1 MERKGGIT
9 GTGLKIIAM
18 TAMFIDHFSAIL
30 ITDYLVNVLPY
41 GYTREWLNEHPDI
54 QLLYRIMRIMRLIGR
69 FGFPLFAFLIVEGFQ
84 HTSSVKKYAIRL
96 GLFALISEIPFNLGF
111 ASKLFNPRY
120 QNVFFTLVLGLLCI
134 TCMHYLSEKKMGEK
148 VVQLLFYLAAVL
160 FGPFVTYMLWNDFA
174 TRTLLR
180 EYVAD
185 YTYILPCISG
195 VLSLII
201 LLWLGAK
208 WDVTRRSVFS
218 GNVLAMIVFCAIA
231 HVLHTDYGSSGVL
244 TIVILYLLRNHRM
257 LAFFAA
263 CVELSL
269 HNVSEFTTLF
279 MLFPVALYNGE
290 RGKGINKY
298 IFYAFYPVHILA
310 LYLVTLLLG
319 FTSFAIQ

>member
-1 MERKGGIT
+1 
-9 GTGLKIIAM
+9 
-18 TAMFIDHFSAIL
+18 
-30 ITDYLVNVLPY
+30 
-41 GYTREWLNEHPDI
+41 
-54 QLLYRIMRIMRLIGR
+54 
-69 FGFPLFAFLIVEGFQ
+69 
-84 HTSSVKKYAIRL
+84 
-96 GLFALISEIPFNLGF
+96 
-111 ASKLFNPRY
+111 
-120 QNVFFTLVLGLLCI
+120 
-134 TCMHYLSEKKMGEK
+134 MGEK
-148 VVQLLFYLAAVL
+148 VVQLLFYLAAGL
-160 FGPFVTYMLWNDFA
+160 FGPCVTYMLWNDFA

-298 IFYAFYPVHILA
+298 VFYAFYPVHILA